1 MEQSAHPPGI
11 FPETDSSR
19 KRPLAYHELRDIIDL
34 SLWAGQ
40 MLLQYGATSQRV
52 EESVHRIGTGL
63 GCDWLDIL
71 VSPNVITI
79 TASSGSEFRTK
90 LRRVTSLGVDLGR
103 VTALNDLSRRI
114 ISGELDRFQARTE
127 LEKIDQMHRS
137 YNRWLVVVMVGLAC
151 AAFSR
156 LFGGDWTIFGIT
168 FAASAVAMFL
178 RQTLARHHFNPLLIV
193 VVCAFAAGGLASSA
207 GLLNLS
213 NDPEI
218 ALAAAVLLLVP
229 GVPLINAAQ
238 DLIRGHLITG
248 IARGVTGVLISL
260 AIALGLLLAISLT
273 GVAL

>member
-1 MEQSAHPPGI
+1 MAQTHPPGI
-11 FPETDSSR
+11 FPAHDTTQ

-71 VSPNVITI
+71 VSPNVITV

-90 LRRVTSLGVDLGR
+90 LRRVVSLGVDLGK
-103 VTALNDLSRRI
+103 VTELNDLSRRI
-114 ISGELDRFQARTE
+114 INGEIDRFQARTE
-127 LEKIDQMHRS
+127 LERIDKMPRS

-156 LFGGDWTIFGIT
+156 LFGGDWIIFGIT
-168 FAASAVAMFL
+168 FGASAAAMFL
-178 RQTLARHHFNPLLIV
+178 RQTLTHHYFNPLLV
-193 VVCAFAAGGLASSA
+193 VVACAFVAGGLASTA
-207 GLLNLS
+207 GLFNLS
-213 NDPEI
+213 NQPET

-238 DLIRGHLITG
+238 DLIRGHMVTG
-248 IARGVTGVLISL
+248 ITRGVTGLLISL

-273 GVAL
+273 GVTL

>member
-1 MEQSAHPPGI
+1 MEQSHPPGI
-11 FPETDSSR
+11 FLEQDSGR

-52 EESVHRIGTGL
+52 EESVHRIGTAL

-90 LRRVTSLGVDLGR
+90 LRRVVSLGVDLGK
-103 VTALNDLSRRI
+103 VTAINDLSRRI
-114 ISGELDRFQARTE
+114 NSGELDRFQARTE
-127 LEKIDQMHRS
+127 LEKIDQMPRS

-156 LFGGDWTIFGIT
+156 LFGGDWIIFGIT
-168 FAASAVAMFL
+168 FGSSAVAMFL
-178 RQTLARHHFNPLLIV
+178 RQELTHRYFNPLLV
-193 VVCAFAAGGLASSA
+193 VVACAFVAGCLASTA
-207 GLLNLS
+207 GLFNWS
-213 NDPEI
+213 NQPET

-238 DLIRGHLITG
+238 DLIRGHLVTGITRGITG
-248 IARGVTGVLISL
+248 LLISL

-273 GVAL
+273 GVTL

>member
-1 MEQSAHPPGI
+1 MEQTHPPGI
-11 FPETDSSR
+11 FPEHDVSR

-71 VSPNVITI
+71 VSPNVIAI

-90 LRRVTSLGVDLGR
+90 LRRVVSLGVDLGK
-103 VTALNDLSRRI
+103 VTAINDLSRRI
-114 ISGELDRFQARTE
+114 NNGELDRFQVRNE
-127 LEKIDQMHRS
+127 LEHIDQMPRS
-137 YNRWLVVVMVGLAC
+137 YNRWLVVIMVGLAC

-156 LFGGDWTIFGIT
+156 LFGGDWIIFGIT
-168 FAASAVAMFL
+168 FGASAVAMFL
-178 RQTLARHHFNPLLIV
+178 RQVLIHNYFNPLLV
-193 VVCAFAAGGLASSA
+193 VVACAFAAGGLASTA
-207 GLLNLS
+207 GLFNLS
-213 NDPEI
+213 DQPET

-238 DLIRGHLITG
+238 DLIRGHLVTG
-248 IARGVTGVLISL
+248 ITRGFTGLLISL

-273 GVAL
+273 GVSL

>member
-1 MEQSAHPPGI
+1 MEQAHPPGI
-11 FPETDSSR
+11 FPAHDTTH

-40 MLLQYGATSQRV
+40 MLLQHGATSQRV

-90 LRRVTSLGVDLGR
+90 LRRVTSLGVDLGK
-103 VTALNDLSRRI
+103 VTALNDLSRQI
-114 ISGELDRFQARTE
+114 IDGEIDRFQARTE
-127 LEKIDQMHRS
+127 LEQIDQMPRS

-156 LFGGDWTIFGIT
+156 LFGGDWVIFGIT
-168 FAASAVAMFL
+168 FGASATAMFL
-178 RQTLARHHFNPLLIV
+178 RQTLSRLNFNPLLV
-193 VVCAFAAGGLASSA
+193 VVACAFLAGCLASTA
-207 GLLNLS
+207 ELFNLS
-213 NDPEI
+213 NQPET

-238 DLIRGHLITG
+238 DLIRGHLVTG
-248 IARGVTGVLISL
+248 IARGVTGLLISL
-260 AIALGLLLAISLT
+260 AIALGLLLALSLT

>member
-1 MEQSAHPPGI
+1 MITSQ
-11 FPETDSSR
+11 TDDIDRLSH

-40 MLLQYGATSQRV
+40 MLLQHGATSQRV

-90 LRRVTSLGVDLGR
+90 LRRVTSLGVDLGK

-114 ISGELDRFQARTE
+114 ISGEVDHFQARTE
-127 LEKIDQMHRS
+127 LKKIDQMPRS
-137 YNRWLVVVMVGLAC
+137 YNRWLVVIMVGLAC

-156 LFGGDWTIFGIT
+156 LFGGDWIIFGIT
-168 FAASAVAMFL
+168 FGASAVAMFL
-178 RQTLARHHFNPLLIV
+178 RQELTQRYFNPLLV
-193 VVCAFAAGGLASSA
+193 VVTCAFVAGCLASTA
-207 GLLNLS
+207 GLFKLS
-213 NDPEI
+213 NQSEI

-238 DLIRGHLITG
+238 DLIRGHLVTG
-248 IARGVTGVLISL
+248 ITRGVTGLLISL

-273 GVAL
+273 GVSL

>member
-1 MEQSAHPPGI
+1 MEHTNPPGI
-11 FPETDSSR
+11 YPENDASQ

-40 MLLQYGATSQRV
+40 MLLQHGATSQRV

-79 TASSGSEFRTK
+79 TASSGAEFRTK
-90 LRRVTSLGVDLGR
+90 LRRVSSLGVDLGK
-103 VTALNDLSRRI
+103 VTAVNDLSRL
-114 ISGELDRFQARTE
+114 ISNGELDRFQMRTE
-127 LEKIDQMHRS
+127 LEHIDIMPRS
-137 YNRWLVVVMVGLAC
+137 YNRWLVVLMVGLAC

-156 LFGGDWTIFGIT
+156 LFGGDWIIFGIT
-168 FAASAVAMFL
+168 FGASAVAMLL
-178 RQTLARHHFNPLLIV
+178 RQELSHRYFNPLLV
-193 VVCAFAAGGLASSA
+193 VVACAFVAGCLASTA
-207 GLLNLS
+207 GLFQLS
-213 NDPEI
+213 DQPET

-238 DLIRGHLITG
+238 DLIRGHLVTG
-248 IARGVTGVLISL
+248 IARGVTGLLISL
-260 AIALGLLLAISLT
+260 AIALGLLLALSLT

>member
-1 MEQSAHPPGI
+1 MEQTHPPGI
-11 FPETDSSR
+11 FPEHDVGR

-71 VSPNVITI
+71 VSPNVIAI

-90 LRRVTSLGVDLGR
+90 LRRVTSLGVDLGK
-103 VTALNDLSRRI
+103 VTAINDLSRRI
-114 ISGELDRFQARTE
+114 NNGELDRFQVRTE
-127 LEKIDQMHRS
+127 LEHIDKMPRS
-137 YNRWLVVVMVGLAC
+137 YNRWLVVLMVGLAC

-156 LFGGDWTIFGIT
+156 LFGGDWIIFGIT
-168 FAASAVAMFL
+168 FGASAVAMFL
-178 RQTLARHHFNPLLIV
+178 RQVLHRHYLNPLLVV
-193 VVCAFAAGGLASSA
+193 VVCAFVAGGLASTA
-207 GLLNLS
+207 GLFNLS
-213 NDPEI
+213 DQPET

-238 DLIRGHLITG
+238 DLIRGHLVTG
-248 IARGVTGVLISL
+248 ITRGFTGLLISL

-273 GVAL
+273 GVSL

>member
-1 MEQSAHPPGI
+1 MEQQHPPGI
-11 FPETDSSR
+11 YPEHDVSR

-40 MLLQYGATSQRV
+40 LLLQHGATSHRV

-90 LRRVTSLGVDLGR
+90 LRRVVSLGVDLGK

-114 ISGELDRFQARTE
+114 MGSQLTRFQVRTE
-127 LEKIDQMHRS
+127 LEHIDQMPRS

-156 LFGGDWTIFGIT
+156 LFGGDWIIFGIT
-168 FAASAVAMFL
+168 FGASAVAMLL
-178 RQTLARHHFNPLLIV
+178 RQILTHHYFNHLLIV
-193 VVCAFAAGGLASSA
+193 VVCAFVASVLASA
-207 GLLNLS
+207 AALFNLS
-213 NDPEI
+213 DQPET

-238 DLIRGHLITG
+238 DLIRGHLVTG

-260 AIALGLLLAISLT
+260 AIALGLLLALSLT
-273 GVAL
+273 GVTL

>member
-1 MEQSAHPPGI
+1 MEQSHPPGI
-11 FPETDSSR
+11 FPAHDAAH

-52 EESVHRIGTGL
+52 EESVHRIGTAL

-90 LRRVTSLGVDLGR
+90 LRRVVSLGVDLGK
-103 VTALNDLSRRI
+103 VTAINDLSRRI
-114 ISGELDRFQARTE
+114 NNGELDRFQTRTE
-127 LEKIDQMHRS
+127 LEKIDQMPRS

-156 LFGGDWTIFGIT
+156 LFGGDWIIFGIT
-168 FAASAVAMFL
+168 FGAAAVAMFL
-178 RQTLARHHFNPLLIV
+178 RQTLHRFYFNPLLV
-193 VVCAFAAGGLASSA
+193 VVACAFVAGGLASTA
-207 GLLNLS
+207 GLFNLS
-213 NDPEI
+213 DQPET

-238 DLIRGHLITG
+238 DLIRGHLVTG
-248 IARGVTGVLISL
+248 ITRGVTGLLISL

-273 GVAL
+273 GVSL